1 MATKKYINLLQ
12 SHEPLMDAGDYEIT
26 VQQTL
31 TVAAQNV
38 AETFAATVRKFSVF
52 GERFFLEP
60 GSVHSVYPPS
70 GSLGEHS
77 NTFPHIILNRSTLPW
92 ERSVDG
98 GRDGIWLALLLFDE
112 AEAPKIQTV
121 SLGDFKKAVGF
132 KDSPSGP
139 IDNGPFNEIG
149 DGPNDQPITV
159 IDVKRPLLQKIM
171 PTRADMN
178 FTAHSRRET
187 GNAVRGKVQVIGPER
202 AVIIGN
208 RLPQRGGPKAN
219 GMSTVHL
226 VSLENRFLDGGEFD
240 FSKTNAD
247 GSIRLVSLKS
257 WSFSS
262 VSQKFS
268 LFGMLEHLNRR
279 PSTLARPYLNDQ
291 ILNLNLRDLYDYSGY
306 GFKVT
311 ATGTKW
317 TNDEIDNY
325 RQFDETSFLSVEV
338 PDTGIDADK
347 DPQLDPFPDPTVFTI
362 SVELRVYGPSEANSH
377 AIFGKQEDGSK
388 YKPSLWYVPSIRG
401 VEYRVTGEDGV
412 LYSGVIPGLLQ
423 DNVFTQLTW
432 MKDGSEFRFYVN
444 GQLAHKAPA
453 PGRIFTK
460 DSSFF
465 IGKADDSTLKFFGHM
480 KYVNIFR
487 RALSMA
493 EVRDIFTSTAGSNAP
508 MVNDHLGRGFLP
520 LPHQFRKG
528 KRAVS
533 WYRGPLSVRTENPGF
548 ALPAIAADQLLVL
561 DKTTGMWDVSYA
573 AAWQLGRLMA
583 LEDRK
588 FSLDLYQL
596 KRRSSLVQKRTEQ
609 SVRGHLNLGNAS
621 HADGLDGVKAKVKE
635 WMQRRHLLEAVPF
648 HYLVPEEDMLPSES
662 IRFFNIDPLWVR
674 CLKDGAASIGRT
686 SSADFELDK
695 NEGLAAEA
703 VPKLSGFLLRSE
715 LVAGYPG
722 LQVLGYAQG
731 FGDADN
737 PDEDTALRVLRKE
750 KLSDNVLLCI
760 FEGDVRTLDFFQK
773 PDVLHFGLDADG
785 VNFSKQLRKA
795 NGANLPDDHTPF
807 KLKDEHWREKT
818 LNVVNFAT
826 TASGIKSLLLA
837 SKDVPPADKTEFGEF
852 TSADFAMEMLEGAER
867 VRFVHYVP
875 VGTA

>member
-1 MATKKYINLLQ
+1 
-12 SHEPLMDAGDYEIT
+12 MDAGDYEIT

-31 TVAAQNV
+31 KVASINV
-38 AETFAATVRKFSVF
+38 DEAFAPTKRKFSVF
-52 GERFFLEP
+52 GERFSLAP
-60 GSVHSVYPPS
+60 GSVHSVYPPA
-70 GSLGEHS
+70 GSLGDHS

-139 IDNGPFNEIG
+139 SDNGPFHETG
-149 DGPNDQPITV
+149 DGPAGQPITV
-159 IDVKRPLLQKIM
+159 IDVPKGVLQKIM
-171 PTRADMN
+171 PRRADLN

-187 GNAVRGKVQVIGPER
+187 GNAVRGSVQVIGPER

-208 RLPQRGGPKAN
+208 RLPQRGTPTAN

-240 FSKTNAD
+240 FSKTNAN

-257 WSFSS
+257 WSFGSI
-262 VSQKFS
+262 SQKFS
-268 LFGMLEHLNRR
+268 LFGMLEHLNRK
-279 PSTLARPYLNDQ
+279 PSTIARPYLNDQ
-291 ILNLNLRDLYDYSGY
+291 VLNLNIRDLDDYLGY

-317 TNDEIDNY
+317 TSDEIDNY

-347 DPQLDPFPDPTVFTI
+347 DPQLDPFPDPTVFSI
-362 SVELRVYGPSEANSH
+362 ALELRVFGPSEANSH
-377 AIFGKQEDGSK
+377 AILGKEEAGGK
-388 YKPSLWYVPSIRG
+388 YKPSLWYIPSIRG
-401 VEYRVTGEDGV
+401 LEYRVTSEDGV

-423 DNVFTQLTW
+423 DNVFTRLAW
-432 MKDGSEFRFYVN
+432 VKDGSEFRFYIN
-444 GQLAHKAPA
+444 GQLAHTAPA

-465 IGKADDSTLKFFGHM
+465 IGKVDYSTLKFFGHL
-480 KYVNIFR
+480 KYLNIFR
-487 RALSMA
+487 RALTEA
-493 EVRDIFTSTAGSNAP
+493 EVREIFTSAAGRNFR
-508 MVNDHLGRGFLP
+508 MVNDHLRRGFLP
-520 LPHQFRKG
+520 LSHQFRKG

-533 WYRGPLSVRTENPGF
+533 WYRGPLSVRSENPGF
-548 ALPAIAADQLLVL
+548 TLPAIAADQLLVL

-588 FSLDLYQL
+588 FSLELFKL
-596 KRRSSLVQKRTEQ
+596 KRRTSVAKKRADQ
-609 SVRGHLNLGNAS
+609 PARSHLGLGNS
-621 HADGLDGVKAKVKE
+621 NHAEGLSEVKDKVLA
-635 WMQRRHLLEAVPF
+635 WMRRCHLLEAVPL
-648 HYLVPEEDMLPSES
+648 HYLVPEADMLPSES
-662 IRFFNIDPLWVR
+662 IRFFHIDPTWVR

-686 SSADFELDK
+686 SSADFDLDK
-695 NEGLAAEA
+695 NEDLAAEA

-722 LQVLGYAQG
+722 LQVLGYAST

-737 PDEDTALRVLRKE
+737 PDEDTALTAVRKE
-750 KLSDNVLLCI
+750 KLSDNLLLCI
-760 FEGDVRTLDFFQK
+760 FEGDVRTVDFFQK
-773 PDVLHFGLDADG
+773 PDVLNFGLDSDG
-785 VNFSKQLRKA
+785 VNFAKQLRKA
-795 NGANLPDDHTPF
+795 NGANLPDNHAPF
-807 KLKDEHWREKT
+807 ELKNEHWRDKAMR
-818 LNVVNFAT
+818 VVNFAT
-826 TASGIKSLLLA
+826 IADGMKTLLLDSA
-837 SKDVPPADKTEFGEF
+837 AVPAADKDEFREF
-852 TSADFAMEMLEGAER
+852 TSADFAMEMLEGVER
-867 VRFVHYVP
+867 VRFAHYVP